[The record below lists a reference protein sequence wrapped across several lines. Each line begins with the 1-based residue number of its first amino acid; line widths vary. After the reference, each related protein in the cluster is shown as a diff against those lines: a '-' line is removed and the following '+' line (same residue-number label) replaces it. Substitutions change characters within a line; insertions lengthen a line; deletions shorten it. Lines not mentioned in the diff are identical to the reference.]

1 MPAAVERSPAPNGKT
16 VAELFA
22 TRRELDQK
30 KVTVRG
36 TVVKLTE
43 GVLGKTYL
51 HLRDGTGSPEQGDDD
66 LTVTTTEP
74 FALGETVE
82 LEGQLAIDQDVGVGY
97 SYPALL
103 ADAAR
108 VRR

>member
-1 MPAAVERSPAPNGKT
+1 

-22 TRRELDQK
+22 ARRTLDQA

-51 HLRDGTGSPEQGDDD
+51 HLRDGTGSAEQGDDD
-66 LTVTTTEP
+66 LTVTTTE
-74 FALGETVE
+74 ALAVGETVD
-82 LEGQLAIDQDVGVGY
+82 LEGQLAIDQDVGAGY
-97 SYPALL
+97 RYPALL
-103 ADAAR
+103 ADATR
-108 VRR
+108 VQP